1 LEQVTGKQAKLAT
14 TGQSFETVSRS
25 VLLGLPQQEQA
36 GGKKWT
42 YVSVGLA
49 VLIAMSASVTHPE
62 NLLAIGA
69 VFAIFGIGSDSGRTN
84 AGGDLELIFE
94 QIGMDLIFFTP
105 PPRDDGTSWA
115 LASPER
121 H

>member
-1 LEQVTGKQAKLAT
+1 MRNFSNMFLRARRALEFSHGLDPKRTSGTLSVR
-14 TGQSFETVSRS
+14 RS
-25 VLLGLPQQEQA
+25 G
-36 GGKKWT
+36 
-42 YVSVGLA
+42 
-49 VLIAMSASVTHPE
+49 
-62 NLLAIGA
+62 
-69 VFAIFGIGSDSGRTN
+69 TN

>member
-1 LEQVTGKQAKLAT
+1 MVP
-14 TGQSFETVSRS
+14 S
-25 VLLGLPQQEQA
+25 
-36 GGKKWT
+36 
-42 YVSVGLA
+42 
-49 VLIAMSASVTHPE
+49 
-62 NLLAIGA
+62 
-69 VFAIFGIGSDSGRTN
+69 GSERGTPR
-84 AGGDLELIFE
+84 GDLELIFE

>member
-1 LEQVTGKQAKLAT
+1 MQKDFCNNIGTQK
-14 TGQSFETVSRS
+14 TVN
-25 VLLGLPQQEQA
+25 PAA
-36 GGKKWT
+36 GG
-42 YVSVGLA
+42 
-49 VLIAMSASVTHPE
+49 SAYLGAAEACVRGAGQPPMTHCGPQE
-62 NLLAIGA
+62 LSRCGA
-69 VFAIFGIGSDSGRTN
+69 AELTPAAN
-84 AGGDLELIFE
+84 LELIFE

>member
-1 LEQVTGKQAKLAT
+1 MPALGHLETIWLRGAHSRFTSNCGLTST
-14 TGQSFETVSRS
+14 TPGRLFRARS
-25 VLLGLPQQEQA
+25 G
-36 GGKKWT
+36 
-42 YVSVGLA
+42 
-49 VLIAMSASVTHPE
+49 
-62 NLLAIGA
+62 
-69 VFAIFGIGSDSGRTN
+69 TN

>member
-1 LEQVTGKQAKLAT
+1 V
-14 TGQSFETVSRS
+14 
-25 VLLGLPQQEQA
+25 
-36 GGKKWT
+36 
-42 YVSVGLA
+42 
-49 VLIAMSASVTHPE
+49 
-62 NLLAIGA
+62 
-69 VFAIFGIGSDSGRTN
+69 VFGDIIEIELVARILVPSLSGTN